1 MTGGGKHKGGAEV
14 EKSGDPDG
22 SPPSHT
28 FANLFQNHMAP
39 NWLCPQP
46 LFMYI
51 FPRDSPFPFITYHNV
66 KDMSSDGA
74 GFVLGFNDL
83 P

>member
-1 MTGGGKHKGGAEV
+1 
-14 EKSGDPDG
+14 
-22 SPPSHT
+22 
-28 FANLFQNHMAP
+28 
-39 NWLCPQP
+39 
-46 LFMYI
+46 MYI
-51 FPRDSPFPFITYHNV
+51 FPRDSPFPFITYRNV